1 MATDQGWS
9 GALEQTF
16 ARAAGDAARAT
27 ADAATPAP
35 PQPSV
40 ESQPREDSGSH
51 LPAAELNWP
60 QRVAQWVETLPLPAQ
75 RIGIGPL
82 ICVRT
87 HLREA
92 RHVWLREA
100 LSELHC
106 YLFGAWSLALELDAP
121 VAATLDSA
129 RRELFALL
137 QEGQA
142 WLNAQERAAIRDGG
156 PLEHLRD
163 TREEADR

>member
-1 MATDQGWS
+1 MIPPTQITPPT
-9 GALEQTF
+9 EQTT
-16 ARAAGDAARAT
+16 DAAHRVD
-27 ADAATPAP
+27 DAATPVS
-35 PQPSV
+35 PSAGV
-40 ESQPREDSGSH
+40 GEPRPREADMTPP
-51 LPAAELNWP
+51 PAAELDWP

-121 VAATLDSA
+121 IAATLDSA

-163 TREEADR
+163 NREEADR